1 MLGSLD
7 LVLGVLVLVLSLF
20 EGFLG
25 IRLGLNSVIEFFL
38 GISNW
43 VRLYNFFNF
52 FFFLFLFI
60 IILWFKLLGE

>member
-7 LVLGVLVLVLSLF
+7 LVLGVLVLVRSLV

-38 GISNW
+38 GIGNW
-43 VRLYNFFNF
+43 VRLFNF
-52 FFFLFLFI
+52 FFFLFLFFFI